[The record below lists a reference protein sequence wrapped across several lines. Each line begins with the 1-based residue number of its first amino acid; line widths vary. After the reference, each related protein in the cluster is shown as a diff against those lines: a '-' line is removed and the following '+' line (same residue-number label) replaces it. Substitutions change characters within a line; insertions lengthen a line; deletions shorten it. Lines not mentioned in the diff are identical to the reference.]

1 MDEFNDSSKR
11 RRRARLEKN
20 AEDVPVSNSKRR
32 VSLAM
37 QASAAVALGVIALV
51 MALLIS
57 ASNVFKWDLTA
68 HKRYTLSE
76 FSLKAVRSL
85 REPVDFY
92 FFVSDSD
99 GDRKTNINNVMEG
112 YVALRDSKVSYEF
125 IDLRKNPIKAKE
137 MGAKGNGD
145 VIVKCGKRTER
156 LYDVSEEGVTG
167 ALVSIS
173 NRNKNTI
180 YFLEG
185 HGERGFE
192 KSLESVSKLKKALL
206 AEGYRVEHFS
216 IGSSIPEDIENI
228 AIIAPV
234 TAFNLT
240 ERHLMEKWLDKG
252 GNLFLCLDMDSAD
265 NYDWLLSKLGVKSP
279 EELVYDIKMAYAGA
293 EPVFVATNVYDG
305 SCTATKGMRLPS
317 CYKTARPI
325 DRDNKVKAGS
335 LSITPIV
342 STDINALSVSLKNIE
357 NLAKGEKVKP
367 IRQGVNIPLIQTVE
381 REIAKDKSERGITT
395 KDKNGNEHKDTK
407 KSRSIVSGDADF
419 LSNELFDAAQF
430 ANKDLVLNMFGWMG
444 GSETNMEIRAKE
456 ASSEPLMLS
465 TRAFVVFG
473 IIVVLIVPGIVFFY
487 GLSVVMKR
495 KKK

>member
-1 MDEFNDSSKR
+1 MDASNDSPKKR
-11 RRRARLEKN
+11 RMRSGKALED
-20 AEDVPVSNSKRR
+20 APVNNSKHRI
-32 VSLAM
+32 SLAM
-37 QASAAVALGVIALV
+37 QASASVALGIIALV
-51 MALLIS
+51 MILLIS
-57 ASNVFKWDLTA
+57 VSNVFKWDVTA

-85 REPVDFY
+85 KEPVDFY
-92 FFVSDSD
+92 FFVSDAD

-112 YVALRDSKVSYEF
+112 YVSVRDSKVSYEF
-125 IDLRKNPIKAKE
+125 IDLRKNPVKAKE

-145 VIVKCGKRTER
+145 VIVKCGKRSER

-173 NRNKNTI
+173 NRNKNTV
-180 YFLEG
+180 YFLQG

-192 KSLESVSKLKKALL
+192 KSLESISKLKKALL
-206 AEGYRVEHFS
+206 AEGYKVETFT
-216 IGSSIPEDIENI
+216 IGTGIPEEIENL

-234 TAFNLT
+234 TAFT
-240 ERHLMEKWLDKG
+240 AKERHILEKWLDKG
-252 GNLFLCLDMDSAD
+252 GNLLLCLDLDSAD

-279 EELVYDIKMAYAGA
+279 QELVFDIKMAYAGA

-325 DRDNKVKAGS
+325 DHDSKVKAGS
-335 LSITPIV
+335 MTITPIV
-342 STDINALSVSLKNIE
+342 STDINAVSVSLD
-357 NLAKGEKVKP
+357 NLESLSDGRKVKYV
-367 IRQGVNIPLIQTVE
+367 RQGVSIPLIQTVE
-381 REIAKDKSERGITT
+381 REIAKAKDERGVAT

-419 LSNELFDAAQF
+419 LSNELFDASQF
-430 ANKDLVLNMFGWMG
+430 ANKDLVLNLFGWMG

-465 TRAFVVFG
+465 ARAFIVFG
-473 IIVVLIVPGIVFFY
+473 IIVILIIPGIVFFY
-487 GLSVVMKR
+487 GMSVVMKR
-495 KKK
+495 KRN